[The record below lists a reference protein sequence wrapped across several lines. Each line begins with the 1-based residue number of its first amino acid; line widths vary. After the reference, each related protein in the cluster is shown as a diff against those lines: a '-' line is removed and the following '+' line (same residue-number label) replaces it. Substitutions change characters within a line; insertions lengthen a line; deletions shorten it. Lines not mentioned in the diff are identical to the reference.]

1 MDSALKQRL
10 IGAAVL
16 VALAMIFLP
25 MLLKGPDLAR
35 QDAAQVPLDAPA
47 APDQPFETREV
58 PLTLPAPGVPEG
70 GALSMPTAPA
80 GADAVVTVDPDAAAP
95 RTEFDPAAA
104 AAAGEPLA
112 AIDPATGEPVGPDPE
127 TAPTPAPAA
136 ATPAAPSAPLPVA
149 TASGRYA
156 VNVGS
161 FSNLDN
167 ARALADR
174 LRAQGLPLTSE
185 TVDVGGKPAMR
196 LRVGPY
202 AERTLA
208 EAARLRVEGVTGG
221 SATVVAL
228 DGRAVAATPA
238 TRTPAPAPTPAAPAA
253 RPAAAASV
261 GFAVQLG
268 ALSSHADA
276 DALRD
281 RAKDAGFVAFH
292 QRVSTHRGVVWR
304 VRVGPEA
311 DRDAAQRLRD
321 SVASRL
327 GLPDAIVVSHP

>member
-25 MLLKGPDLAR
+25 MLLKGPDPSR

-58 PLTLPAPGVPEG
+58 PLTLPAPELRD
-70 GALSMPTAPA
+70 GAALAPDSA
-80 GADAVVTVDPDAAAP
+80 GAVVTVDPAAAAP
-95 RTEFDPAAA
+95 RVDFDPATPEDD
-104 AAAGEPLA
+104 GQPLA
-112 AIDPATGEPVGPDPE
+112 AIDPATGEPLAPE
-127 TAPTPAPAA
+127 PEPAPAA
-136 ATPAAPSAPLPVA
+136 ASAPAASPAPGDTVTTPAAPLPAA
-149 TASGRYA
+149 TAGGRYA
-156 VNVGS
+156 VNAGS

-167 ARALADR
+167 ARSLAGR
-174 LRAQGLPLTSE
+174 LRAQGLPVTSE
-185 TVDVGGKPAMR
+185 SVDVGGKPAMR

-208 EAARLRVEGVTGG
+208 EAARLRVEGITGG
-221 SATVVAL
+221 EASVVAL
-228 DGRAVAATPA
+228 DAAPA
-238 TRTPAPAPTPAAPAA
+238 SPAPAT
-253 RPAAAASV
+253 RPAAAANV

-268 ALSSHADA
+268 ALSSQADA

-281 RAKDAGFVAFH
+281 RARAAGFVAFH
-292 QRVSTHRGVVWR
+292 QQVNTDRGIVWR

-311 DRDAAQRLRD
+311 DRAAAERLRD
-321 SVASRL
+321 TVAARL
-327 GLPDAIVVSHP
+327 GLADPIVVSHP